1 MIKWIYQDGGKS
13 RTGEGAKYP
22 SPTQGTMWVFAVGPS
37 ENELA
42 KISKDFSLPMRVLK
56 NYTRERRSVRYSF
69 EPFACTFVD
78 YQLLHGEIERT
89 NVLFFITKNFL
100 ITILEE
106 PIVAYET
113 AFSEISGKIGKEK
126 FSAVE
131 MLTQVLDADVE
142 ENYDVLEAI
151 ENDIM
156 ELQKEIAIKRAR
168 THIEKVVELRRTLNH
183 ISRAFWGSSRI
194 TYFLKIGLVSLKP
207 TQIEMRKIDDLHE
220 GFIHQLDMISNMKET
235 LTDTI
240 TIYQTNISNW
250 LATISNRINSSIKLL
265 TWIMLVLTGLT
276 LVLTVPNTLAT
287 IFGIP
292 YFGLSPGVSEYI
304 VELLIASTIVPAVLF
319 FYYWK
324 IIRKKAQEVESQN
337 V

>member
-1 MIKWIYQDGGKS
+1 MIKWLYQEAGKS
-13 RTGEGAKYP
+13 KSGQGTKYP
-22 SPTQGTMWVFAVGPS
+22 LPAQGTIWVFAVSPTD
-37 ENELA
+37 EERV
-42 KISKDFSLPMRVLK
+42 KISKDFSLPLNILR
-56 NYTRERRSVRYSF
+56 NYKRERRSVRYSF

-78 YQLLHGEIERT
+78 YQLLNGEAERT
-89 NVLFFITKNFL
+89 NVLFFVAKNFL

-106 PIVAYET
+106 PVESYET
-113 AFSEISGKIGKEK
+113 TFSEISGKIKKEK
-126 FSAVE
+126 FSIVE
-131 MLTQVLDADVE
+131 MLTEILDADVE
-142 ENYDVLEAI
+142 ENYSVLEQI

-156 ELQKEIAIKRAR
+156 ELQKEIALKKVR

-194 TYFLKIGLVSLKP
+194 TYFLRIGLSSLKP
-207 TQIEMRKIDDLHE
+207 TQIEMRRIDDLHE

-265 TWIMLVLTGLT
+265 TWIMLLLTGLT
-276 LVLTVPNTLAT
+276 LVITVPNTIAT

-292 YFGLSPGVSEYI
+292 YLALTPSDWQYIMGLI
-304 VELLIASTIVPAVLF
+304 LLATFVPTLLF

-324 IIRKKAQEVESQN
+324 MIKRKAEEAEKQAN
-337 V
+337 

>member
-13 RTGEGAKYP
+13 KAGGGAKYP
-22 SPTQGTMWVFAVGPS
+22 TPDHGTMWVLAVGPS
-37 ENELA
+37 ESEIA
-42 KISKDFSLPMRVLK
+42 RISKDFSLPMHVLK
-56 NYTRERRSVRYSF
+56 NYPKERRSARYSF

-78 YQLLHGEIERT
+78 YQLLNGRVERT

-113 AFSEISGKIGKEK
+113 AFSEISGKIGKQK
-126 FSAVE
+126 FSTVE
-131 MLTQVLDADVE
+131 MLAEVLDADVE

-156 ELQKEIAIKRAR
+156 ELQKEIALKRSR

-250 LATISNRINSSIKLL
+250 LATISNKINSSIKLL

-276 LVLTVPNTLAT
+276 LILTVPNTIAT

-292 YFGLSPGVSEYI
+292 YFGLSPGISEYI

-324 IIRKKAQEVESQN
+324 AIRKKAQEVEVQN

>member
-1 MIKWIYQDGGKS
+1 MIKWLYQEDGKS
-13 RTGEGAKYP
+13 NSGENAGYHIPENGVVWVCAV
-22 SPTQGTMWVFAVGPS
+22 SPT
-37 ENELA
+37 EKELS
-42 KISKDFSLPMRVLK
+42 KISKDFSLPVHILK
-56 NYTRERRSVRYSF
+56 NYNRERRSVRYSF

-78 YQLLHGEIERT
+78 YQLLQGAVERT

-100 ITILEE
+100 ITVLEE
-106 PIVAYET
+106 PIVAYDIT
-113 AFSEISGKIGKEK
+113 FSEISGKIKKER
-126 FSAVE
+126 FSTVAL
-131 MLTQVLDADVE
+131 LTEILDADVE
-142 ENYDVLEAI
+142 ENYDVMEKI

-156 ELQKEIAIKRAR
+156 ELQKEIAIKRTR

-194 TYFLKIGLVSLKP
+194 TYFLKIGLISLKP

-250 LATISNRINSSIKLL
+250 LAEISNKINSSIKLL
-265 TWIMLVLTGLT
+265 TWVMFLLTGLT
-276 LVLTVPNTLAT
+276 LVITVPNTLAT

-292 YFGLSPGVSEYI
+292 YFGLSSSVSGYI
-304 VELLIASTIVPAVLF
+304 AELLMASILIPFVLF
-319 FYYWK
+319 FVYWK
-324 IIRKKAQEVESQN
+324 VVKKKAEGAETQN